1 MSANQEPQ
9 IVLSLNIES
18 ADALFKALNTAMITK
33 GYEHGIIAVPVMN
46 EINNQY
52 LKIQKT
58 KEEKAANPVP
68 PTQPQTAE

>member
-1 MSANQEPQ
+1 MSENQEPQ
-9 IVLSLNIES
+9 IVLNMNIAS

-46 EINNQY
+46 EINRQY
-52 LKIQKT
+52 DLIQKA
-58 KEEKAANPVP
+58 KAEKTANPVP

>member
-46 EINNQY
+46 EINSQY
-52 LKIQKT
+52 AKIQKA
-58 KEEKAANPVP
+58 KEEKVANPIP